1 MGFKSHPL
9 LFITIKSKGNFKKIN
24 FNKKLFEAIKNLNL
38 ISHKDYFNAHPD
50 CLKQNIVPE
59 IHYLYYGLYDE
70 DDIKKTYVNSLFDL
84 EFYRKNYS
92 GDEDPILHYVSKG
105 FFKNNLI
112 NQWDCN
118 YINFLDEDL
127 TEQFYKNQKLKIEEE
142 LKQNYYITDKK
153 ISIPYINS
161 SEEFKTDKI
170 RVGVFIN
177 DPFIDLAP
185 CPYIRIHEPFNRL
198 SESGKYNFFVYG
210 MDSFELMDIDEILK
224 VKQFDIV
231 VVQRI
236 LPFLDVLVDK
246 CLKHGIKMVYETDD
260 DLLGVEENSPSFEYV
275 DRVRSSIEKY
285 IDSCDIVTVTTPAL
299 AGKFPNNNVCII
311 RNYYVDSVFQIK
323 EGIKEEGPITLGYYG
338 TLTHTKDLLLI
349 KNSIIKLKKLMKEDY
364 GIDVRFEIIGGF
376 NEGDE
381 VDNSWFDVIALPS
394 NPMNFANFMD
404 WLSKTVNWDVGVV
417 PLENSNFNKGKS
429 ELKYIELSV
438 LGIAGVYS
446 DMEVYNSVVH
456 EPYNGLLAKTEEEWI
471 NQIKKLILDKNL
483 RKNIRDNAIKD
494 VVENYSI
501 SSRIQK
507 WDMIFNKLIN

>member
-9 LFITIKSKGNFKKIN
+9 LFIAVKSKGNLKKIDI
-24 FNKKLFEAIKNLNL
+24 NKKAYENIKNLNL
-38 ISHKDYFNAHPD
+38 ISHEAYFKVHSD
-50 CLKQNIVPE
+50 CFEEKISPE
-59 IHYLYYGLYDE
+59 IHYLYYGINDE
-70 DDIKKTYVNSLFDL
+70 DNLKKTYVNNLFDV

-105 FFKNNLI
+105 FFNKNFI
-112 NQWDCN
+112 NQWDYN
-118 YINFLDEDL
+118 YITSLNEDL
-127 TEQFYKNQKLKIEEE
+127 SKQFYKNQKFKIKEE
-142 LKQNYYITDKK
+142 LKHNYYITDKK

-161 SEEFKTDKI
+161 NIEFKTDKI

-177 DPFIDLAP
+177 DSFINLAP
-185 CPYIRIHEPFNRL
+185 CPYIRIHEPFSRL
-198 SESGKYNFFVYG
+198 SDSGKYNFFVYG
-210 MDSFELMDIDEILK
+210 MDSFALMDIDEILK

-246 CLKHGIKMVYETDD
+246 CLQHGIKMVYETDD
-260 DLLGVEENSPSFEYV
+260 DLLGVEESSPSFEYV
-275 DRVRSSIEKY
+275 DRVRRSMEKY
-285 IDSCDIVTVTTPAL
+285 IDNCDIVTVTTPAL
-299 AGKFPNNNVCII
+299 AAKFPNKKVCII

-349 KNSIIKLKKLMKEDY
+349 KNPIITLKKLMKEDY
-364 GIDVRFEIIGGF
+364 GIEVRFEIIGGF

-381 VDNSWFDVIALPS
+381 VDDSWFDVIDLPP
-394 NPMNFANFMD
+394 NPMNFANFMG
-404 WLSKTVNWDVGVV
+404 WLFKTINWDIGVV

-438 LGIAGVYS
+438 LGIPGVYS
-446 DMEVYNSVVH
+446 DMEVYNSVVY
-456 EPYNGLLAKTEEEWI
+456 EQYNGLLAKTEKEWV
-471 NQIKKLILDKNL
+471 NQIKKLILDMNL
-483 RKNIRDNAIKD
+483 RKNIRNNAVKD
-494 VVENYSI
+494 VIENYSI